1 MSAQSSQTLTSL
13 QEGTYQDIRVVKIF
27 GRLNLGDAGA
37 GFRRYIQHRIGEGF
51 RFFVL
56 DFGEVTFV
64 DSSGFGELVQAVSRV
79 TMRSGKIILLNTAR
93 INGLLAITKLN
104 TIFEIAESLTEALNK
119 FDHIKVKKQPA
130 VEYLDVFLIKEE
142 KDKLVVVDNIASE
155 VSRSEFQIRK
165 IPPDDEV
172 TVDSKRIRPKWLAI
186 VVLISL
192 LTMAGT
198 VYGLVWAAKEISS
211 VLILGL
217 VFSLALL
224 FFLILA
230 TVVLLL
236 SGHISETT
244 AAKLFGGAL
253 GKIPRLDAWVSKQG
267 KAK

>member
-1 MSAQSSQTLTSL
+1 LTLPESPMSAQSSQTLTSL

-79 TMRSGKIILLNTAR
+79 TIEIREDHSTQHGR

-130 VEYLDVFLIKEE
+130 VEYLDGVPYKEE
-142 KDKLVVVDNIASE
+142 KDKLVVVDKH
-155 VSRSEFQIRK
+155 RQR
-165 IPPDDEV
+165 
-172 TVDSKRIRPKWLAI
+172 
-186 VVLISL
+186 
-192 LTMAGT
+192 
-198 VYGLVWAAKEISS
+198 
-211 VLILGL
+211 
-217 VFSLALL
+217 
-224 FFLILA
+224 
-230 TVVLLL
+230 
-236 SGHISETT
+236 
-244 AAKLFGGAL
+244 
-253 GKIPRLDAWVSKQG
+253 GKPL
-267 KAK
+267 